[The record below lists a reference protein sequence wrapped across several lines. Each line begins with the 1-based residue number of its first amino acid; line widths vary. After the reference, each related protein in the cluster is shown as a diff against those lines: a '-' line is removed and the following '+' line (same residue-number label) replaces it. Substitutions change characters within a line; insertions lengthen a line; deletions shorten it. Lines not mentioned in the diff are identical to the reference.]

1 MSTNQD
7 SGIKFPCTSCGLC
20 CTMVGDILDNRDKVE
35 DPLTKQLIDEFPY
48 ATHAGVCEKLVD
60 NKCSVYEDRPTLC
73 DITKVAT
80 LRGFDLP
87 TYYRLNATL
96 CNSWIQ
102 LNKLDKSFLI
112 NMEQFD
118 DFN

>member
-1 MSTNQD
+1 
-7 SGIKFPCTSCGLC
+7 
-20 CTMVGDILDNRDKVE
+20 MVGDILDNKDKVE

-48 ATHAGVCEKLVD
+48 VTHAGVCEKLVD
-60 NKCSVYEDRPTLC
+60 NKCSVYEYRPTLC

-118 DFN
+118 DLN